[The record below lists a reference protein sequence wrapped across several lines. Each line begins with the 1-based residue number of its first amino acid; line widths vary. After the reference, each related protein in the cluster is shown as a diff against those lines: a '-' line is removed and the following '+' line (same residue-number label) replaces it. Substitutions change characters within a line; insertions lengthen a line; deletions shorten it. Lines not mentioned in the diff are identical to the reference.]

1 MDKLEG
7 SLYVLQLVPGG
18 PAHVCGQILVDDILL
33 KVDERVVKGWTLDEV
48 SDVIKGLEG
57 SPVTLEFG
65 RAKDGSLTGKLAK
78 FRLTLFRGRIDPLQ
92 ANGGGGGGWERM
104 DSSSSNFAYGDPT
117 FELTSGSAGGLS
129 QQHVSPASLL
139 SCRP

>member
-1 MDKLEG
+1 M
-7 SLYVLQLVPGG
+7 LVRPAAELARHNAKYGFVHVGYAAPG
-18 PAHVCGQILVDDILL
+18 
-33 KVDERVVKGWTLDEV
+33 

-92 ANGGGGGGWERM
+92 ANGGGGGGC
-104 DSSSSNFAYGDPT
+104 G
-117 FELTSGSAGGLS
+117 TS
-129 QQHVSPASLL
+129 V
-139 SCRP
+139 CI